1 MRASLAWGVPPVV
14 QLRRLAVLATLLCA
28 AASHAGLKLTY
39 ELKRK
44 GKVSTMVLQMDGK
57 SARMEMTE
65 EGVPRGS
72 FIRDGDA
79 RRVYLVQHEKKT
91 FTEISEDDL
100 QRMRAQME
108 AARARLQEQMAKM
121 TPEQRK
127 QMEAMLNGQQKMMEG
142 LKAQETYARASG
154 SKKVAGY
161 SCELYRVEMD
171 GAHVAD
177 TCLIPW
183 NEVKVDREQLRQSLE
198 ALRGGALFQGTS
210 SFGSADAEMKAWG
223 TDVGLPAWR
232 KQVKDDGDEPTET
245 TLQSIAAIPK
255 ETFAPPAGYAR
266 QSIGAKQK

>member
-1 MRASLAWGVPPVV
+1 MRAMV
-14 QLRRLAVLATLLCA
+14 QLRRLAVLAAVLCA

-39 ELKRK
+39 EMKRK
-44 GKVSTMVLQMDGK
+44 GKISTLVFQMDGK

-65 EGVPRGS
+65 EGVPKGA
-72 FIRDGDA
+72 FIRDGDG
-79 RRVYLVQHEKKT
+79 RRIYLVQHEKKT
-91 FTEISEDDL
+91 FMEISEEDV
-100 QRMRAQME
+100 QRMKAQME

-127 QMEAMLNGQQKMMEG
+127 QMEAMLTGQQKMMEG
-142 LKAQETYARASG
+142 LKPQETYTRASG

-183 NEVKVDREQLRQSLE
+183 DDVKVDRAQLKQSLE
-198 ALRGGALFQGTS
+198 ALRGGSLFQGS
-210 SFGSADAEMKAWG
+210 SSLGSADAKMKAWG
-223 TDVGLPAWR
+223 TDAGLPAWR
-232 KQVKDDGDEPTET
+232 KQLKDDGDEPTET
-245 TLQSIAAIPK
+245 TLQSIAIAAIPK

-266 QSIGAKQK
+266 QSMGKPK